1 MNVMNYTV
9 IEYTPGYL
17 PEDDDPPVF
26 DQWAEAVNY
35 VLVERER
42 LFSDDWGY
50 QEVDA
55 GFGQVKTLAF
65 MLDVGDFEDDGFVYY
80 DKRKTYDL
88 GRIVQIVP
96 LEVCPVCGQP
106 DNCGDCNHKPATDDE
121 INRSFDA
128 YR

>member
-1 MNVMNYTV
+1 MNYIV

-26 DQWAEAVNY
+26 DQWAEAQNY
-35 VLVERER
+35 VLSRRQE
-42 LFSDDWGY
+42 LFDDDYGY
-50 QEVDA
+50 SYPPDHIKGPEE
-55 GFGQVKTLAF
+55 F

-80 DKRKTYDL
+80 DMRKTYDL

-96 LEVCPVCGQP
+96 LETCPVCGQP